1 MLGVQCLGLG
11 LGGRDRESAW
21 TTWVGLGWA
30 GLTGLANEDQQFVSI
45 FFLEDLGF
53 SDLGFW
59 A

>member
-1 MLGVQCLGLG
+1 MAETGNLHGQ
-11 LGGRDRESAW
+11 RR
-21 TTWVGLGWA
+21 VGLGWA